1 MIKQVRFITRAK
13 VAKDMPCLGNV
24 EIKIP
29 LQHMQSFLFLGAKTS
44 FGKAGGKQVCRGR
57 FQY

>member
-1 MIKQVRFITRAK
+1 MIKQVSSITRPK

-29 LQHMQSFLFLGAKTS
+29 LQHMQSVLFIGAKTS
-44 FGKAGGKQVCRGR
+44 VGKTGGKQVRRGR